1 MSTAVVD
8 LARVDAGFADPVRD
22 AQACFRAL
30 LDAMARP
37 GAVRTPALAGF
48 RHPAPVGPAFAAVLA
63 TLADAQTPVWLSPL
77 LAGSLADFARFHTGC
92 PIVATPAQAML
103 AFAKADD
110 VDGALLEALP
120 RGSELA
126 PQDGATLVIDI
137 PAPLEG
143 TTLAIEGPGIETTA
157 TLPAGG
163 LAPAFWR
170 ARAELTASFP
180 CGVDLVLCHGAAIRA
195 VPRSTRVSLPTA
207 G

>member
-1 MSTAVVD
+1 MSAAVID

-48 RHPAPVGPAFAAVLA
+48 RHPAPAGPALAAVLA
-63 TLADAQTPVWLSPL
+63 TLADAQTPLWLSPM

-92 PIVATPAQAML
+92 PIVASPGQAAL
-103 AFAKADD
+103 AFAMADD
-110 VDGALLEALP
+110 VHEELLEALP
-120 RGSELA
+120 RGSDLA
-126 PQDGATLVIDI
+126 PQDGATLVIEL
-137 PAPLEG
+137 PPPVAGP
-143 TTLAIEGPGIETTA
+143 TLTIEGPGIETTA

-170 ARAELTASFP
+170 ARAGLTAAFP
-180 CGVDLVLCHGAAIRA
+180 CGVDLVLCQGTVIRA
-195 VPRSTRVSLPTA
+195 VPRSTRLSLPSA